1 MGKQQISKQTSQII
15 TAPNAT
21 NVYHNQGNGF
31 QVANNNGTINLNCD
45 GTNIE
50 DLLRSI
56 LSSDRQKNAQNVSHA
71 VEWASLN
78 KQYYNLFVLEN
89 ENFSVGSFSISQERS
104 LERYTSKKAKEE
116 FSSLSDKAIS
126 TIRNMPCIFVQRNT
140 HYKEADEVFSALVGR
155 VTEVYEQGDN
165 IKILFVP
172 FQAISQQL
180 LNQNIALLK
189 MAQSSLR
196 NELDEEH
203 WAIKECDL
211 IHTFLAMGIT
221 IL

>member
-21 NVYHNQGNGF
+21 NAYYNQGNGF
-31 QVANNNGTINLNCD
+31 QVANNSGTINVNCD
-45 GTNIE
+45 GANIE
-50 DLLRSI
+50 NFLRSI
-56 LSSDRQKNAQNVSHA
+56 LSSDRQNDAQNVSHA

-89 ENFSVGSFSISQERS
+89 ENFSVGSFSISKERS
-104 LERYTSKKAKEE
+104 LERYTSSKVKEK
-116 FSSLSDKAIS
+116 FSSLSDQAIS
-126 TIRNMPCIFVQRNT
+126 VIRTMPCIFVKRNT
-140 HYKEADEVFSALVGR
+140 QYKETNESFPALIGR
-155 VTEVYEQGDN
+155 ITELHEQGDN

-172 FQAISQQL
+172 FQTVPQQL
-180 LNQNIALLK
+180 LNQNVALLK

-203 WAIKECDL
+203 WAIKECNL
-211 IHTFLAMGIT
+211 IHIFSA

>member
-15 TAPNAT
+15 TAPNAA
-21 NVYHNQGNGF
+21 NAYYNQGNGF
-31 QVANNNGTINLNCD
+31 QVVNNNGPINLNCN
-45 GTNIE
+45 GINLE
-50 DLLRSI
+50 DLLQSYI
-56 LSSDRQKNAQNVSHA
+56 SADRQKNSQKLSRA

-78 KQYYNLFVLEN
+78 KRYYNLFVLEN
-89 ENFSVGSFSISQERS
+89 ESFSVGSFSISKERS

-126 TIRNMPCIFVQRNT
+126 TIRNMPCIFVRRNT

-172 FQAISQQL
+172 FQTVPQQL

-211 IHTFLAMGIT
+211 IHTFSAMGIT